1 MCFLRLF
8 LIVEMLSGSFLL
20 GQSIFNAYGLGLTRG
35 GEHVSSQGIGG
46 IGLVPVFRKG
56 VSLDNPSTW
65 HRLRFTTLNSAI
77 IGRKINVEPGISNG
91 SNALNQ
97 LQFIV
102 PIARKFAWGISLAPL
117 TEQRTFMQ
125 TDSSL
130 LVFEGDSIFTQKEA
144 RSGGGI
150 AAFSTAISLPF
161 SDKVQLGLKF
171 DILFGSS
178 RDNYVLKVNESEFR
192 TYQHKIYKGMLIHGF
207 INSEILKRD
216 RFSVQ
221 VYGGIGGTF
230 IPVSADI
237 IKIQPFGDTNRNFYY
252 DESDYPDSLMEE
264 TSVLRYVYMPK
275 YFSAGVN
282 VDFQNGFNIIGEI
295 QQWQDDALNGST
307 ISIFPDFVEKKQH
320 FTLGFAKF
328 INQRPREWYERLYY
342 RGGMYYTSHTLRVSK
357 KSINERGFSLG
368 IGLNFGATGNQID
381 LAYKTGDRSIV
392 GGQNESF
399 EEISIGISL
408 GDLWFL
414 KRRAR

>member
-1 MCFLRLF
+1 MWFLRLF

-35 GEHVSSQGIGG
+35 GEHVASQGIGG
-46 IGLVPVFRKG
+46 IGLVPVFQKG
-56 VSLDNPSTW
+56 ISLDNPSTW
-65 HRLRFTTLNSAI
+65 QRLGFTTLNSVI
-77 IGRKINVEPGISNG
+77 ISRKISAEPGISNQ

-102 PIARKFAWGISLAPL
+102 PIARKFAWGISLAPV
-117 TEQRTFMQ
+117 TEQRAFMQ
-125 TDSSL
+125 TDSTIL
-130 LVFEGDSIFTQKEA
+130 LFEGDSIYTQKEA

-150 AAFSTAISLPF
+150 SAFSTAISLPF
-161 SDKVQLGLKF
+161 SDKVQLGIKF
-171 DILFGSS
+171 DFLFGSS
-178 RDNYVLKVNESEFR
+178 RDEYVLKVNESEFR
-192 TYQHKIYKGMLIHGF
+192 TYQRKIYKGMLIHGF
-207 INSEILKRD
+207 INNEMMKRD
-216 RFSVQ
+216 RFSIH

-252 DESDYPDSLMEE
+252 DDGDYPDSLMEE

-282 VDFQNGFNIIGEI
+282 VDLQNGFNIIGEI
-295 QQWQDDALNGST
+295 QLWQDGALNGST
-307 ISIFPDFVEKKQH
+307 ISLFPDFVDNKQH

-328 INQRPREWYERLYY
+328 TNRRPREWYERIYY
-342 RGGMYYTSHTLRVSK
+342 RGGIYHTSHTLRVSE
-357 KSINERGFSLG
+357 KSINERGFSFG
-368 IGLNFGATGNQID
+368 FGLNFGATGNQLDI
-381 LAYKTGDRSIV
+381 AYKTGARSIV
-392 GGQNESF
+392 CGQNESF

-408 GDLWFL
+408 GDIWFL